1 LLITRA
7 RDAARYVA
15 RVPQFFED
23 VMLKNYGSPAGLVE
37 ARRRMS
43 VPEAA

>member
-1 LLITRA
+1 MMTCGMQALLLITRA

-23 VMLKNYGSPAGLVE
+23 VMLKN
-37 ARRRMS
+37 
-43 VPEAA
+43 